1 MTEKHGAGGLFVREK
16 YLYEIIHTTLKSE
29 ITEGT
34 YAYGAMLP
42 SENQLCKRFNVER
55 TTVRKALELL
65 VKDGLVEK
73 FPGVG
78 SRVVYNEAS
87 EDVRLANAGDAI
99 AFFILE
105 SKTAHKKITEPYYS
119 DLFYFLEREC
129 TVRGIQLIYSAV
141 NEESDIKELL
151 SKHKFMAAVFVTKM
165 PRALIEQAKD
175 FQIPLLAVNDS
186 HAGIPC
192 IQHDYLSGSYQ
203 AMKYLYR
210 MGHEKIGI
218 ITGPMDFMANDEKLT
233 GCYRAMHELGF
244 QVRADWFVE
253 GNWTYEGG
261 CRAAQALLSDQSE
274 RPTAIFAFNDIMA
287 VGAIRAIH
295 DLKLS
300 MPQDVSVIGFD
311 NMEQLRF
318 SEPDLTTVDGNTA
331 YLAKIIVDSAAKN
344 AFSQYDQ
351 GVRIVVPV
359 HLVERATVRNI
370 RES

>member
-1 MTEKHGAGGLFVREK
+1 MREK

-34 YAYGAMLP
+34 YEHGELLP

-55 TTVRKALELL
+55 ITVRKALDLL

-78 SRVVYNEAS
+78 SRVVYNEAM
-87 EDVRLANAGDAI
+87 EEARLANLGDAI

-105 SKTAHKKITEPYYS
+105 NKIARKKITEPYYS

-129 TVRGIQLIYSAV
+129 TNRGVQLIYCAV
-141 NEESDIKELL
+141 NEDSDIKELL
-151 SKHKFMAAVFVTKM
+151 SKHKFMAAVFVTRM
-165 PRALIEQAKD
+165 PSELIDQAKS
-175 FQIPLLAVNDS
+175 FHIPLLAVNDS

-192 IQHDYLSGSYQ
+192 IQHDYLRGAYE
-203 AMKYLYR
+203 AMKYLWQR
-210 MGHEKIGI
+210 GHEKIGV

-233 GCYRAMHELGF
+233 GCYRAMFKCGF
-244 QVRADWFVE
+244 IVPSDSFVE
-253 GNWTYEGG
+253 GNWTFEGG
-261 CRAAQALLSDQSE
+261 YSAMKKLLEKGDE
-274 RPTAIFAFNDIMA
+274 RPTAVFAFNDIMA
-287 VGAIRAIH
+287 IGAIRAIH
-295 DLKLS
+295 DMNLS

-331 YLAKIIVDSAAKN
+331 YLAKIIVDAAAKN

-359 HLVERATVRNI
+359 HLVERGTVRDLK
-370 RES
+370 E

>member
-1 MTEKHGAGGLFVREK
+1 MREK
-16 YLYEIIHTTLKSE
+16 YLYEIIHTTLKAE

-34 YAYGAMLP
+34 YGYGTLLP

-78 SRVVYNEAS
+78 SRVAYHKTMEI
-87 EDVRLANAGDAI
+87 VRPGSAGDAI

-105 SKTAHKKITEPYYS
+105 SETEHKKITEPYYS

-141 NEESDIKELL
+141 NEESDIAELL
-151 SKHKFMAAVFVTKM
+151 SKHRFMAAVFVTRM
-165 PRALIEQAKD
+165 PPALIDQARSL
-175 FQIPLLAVNDS
+175 QIPLLAVNDS

-203 AMKYLYR
+203 AMKYLHR

-244 QVRADWFVE
+244 QVRTDWFAE
-253 GNWTYEGG
+253 GNWTFEGG
-261 CRAAQALLSDQSE
+261 CRAAHRLLAEASD

-300 MPQDVSVIGFD
+300 MPRDVSVIGFD

-331 YLAKIIVDSAAKN
+331 YLAKIIVDAAEKN

-359 HLVERATVRNI
+359 HLVERATVRNMK
-370 RES
+370 E